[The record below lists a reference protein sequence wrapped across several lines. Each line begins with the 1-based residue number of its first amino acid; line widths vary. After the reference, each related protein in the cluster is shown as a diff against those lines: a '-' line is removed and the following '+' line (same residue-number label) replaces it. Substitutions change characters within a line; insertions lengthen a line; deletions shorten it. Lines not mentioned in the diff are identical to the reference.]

1 MDTSFD
7 IEPLIH
13 GSMKKKLDIIL
24 TAPGI
29 NNPVTAIGI
38 ISEIGVNMEAFPSA
52 KHFHYWLVLPQPIMK
67 VQGRKNLSE
76 FPKPDAILN
85 LC

>member
-29 NNPVTAIGI
+29 NNPFTAIGI
-38 ISEIGVNMEAFPSA
+38 ISEIGVNIEEIALKFFLSA
-52 KHFHYWLVLPQPIMK
+52 NRNQEI
-67 VQGRKNLSE
+67 
-76 FPKPDAILN
+76 A
-85 LC
+85 